1 MFKTCHLYIL
11 ILLITLFSCN
21 HPVNK
26 TSLKSKGNKSV
37 EIAAVANKQTGIKK
51 STGTEPWAEAL
62 YIIKRGGVDGME
74 EPDSNTMNHGLA
86 VNDFFRFGTRIK
98 LISVKNGWMEIQKAE
113 CDHCYS
119 LFVPQSCKCIG
130 NESAVPLTSSD
141 LDSLYREERQPYDG
155 DENDVDTSRLTEFKL
170 ERVSE
175 TEFYLQ
181 KKLAVNLFTAD
192 TGRFKKKDSVL
203 FIKAMKKIV
212 KLKDS
217 VNGEHEEAYD
227 YLGQYKSINKLV
239 IAGTYNE
246 SANCFFIDGITGKEI
261 GTDFVDFPY
270 LSPDKKFV
278 VCVNTDDGDERANIS
293 LYAIKKDTVVY
304 IASNHFQY
312 WMPIAYGPRMFW
324 GRDNCFYFPLVPYGA
339 LNKPDK
345 KVLVGYSPNRN
356 YRYAKIIF
364 KRFKK

>member
-11 ILLITLFSCN
+11 ILPVALFRCN

-26 TSLKSKGNKSV
+26 TSLKSKGNKPV
-37 EIAAVANKQTGIKK
+37 DIDIAANKQTDIKK
-51 STGTEPWAEAL
+51 STNTEPWPEPL
-62 YIIKRGGVDGME
+62 YIIKRDGVDGME

-86 VNDFFRFGTRIK
+86 VNDFFRFGARIK
-98 LISVKNGWMEIQKAE
+98 LISVKNGWMEIQKEE

-130 NESAVPLTSSD
+130 NESAVPLSSSD
-141 LDSLYREERQPYDG
+141 LDSLYRGERQHYDG

-175 TEFYLQ
+175 AEFYRQ

-203 FIKAMKKIV
+203 VIKAVKKTV

-227 YLGQYKSINKLV
+227 YLGEYKSINKLV

-246 SANCFFIDGITGKEI
+246 SADYFFIDGITGKDL
-261 GTDFVDFPY
+261 GSGFVGFPY
-270 LSPDKKFV
+270 LSPDKKYA
-278 VCVNTDDGDERANIS
+278 VCVNTNDGDERADINF
-293 LYAIKKDTVVY
+293 YAIKKDSVVY
-304 IASNHFQY
+304 IAGNHFQY
-312 WMPIAYGPRMFW
+312 WMPITNGPGMFW

-339 LNKPDK
+339 WNKPDK
-345 KVLVGYSPNRN
+345 KALAGYSPNRN

-364 KRFKK
+364 KRFKR

>member
-26 TSLKSKGNKSV
+26 TSLKSKGNRSAD
-37 EIAAVANKQTGIKK
+37 IFAAANKQTGIREN
-51 STGTEPWAEAL
+51 TVTEAWSEPL
-62 YIIKRGGVDGME
+62 YIIKREGVDGIE

-98 LISVKNGWMEIQKAE
+98 LISVKNGWMEIQTDG

-119 LFVPQSCKCIG
+119 LFVPRSCECLG
-130 NESAVPLTSSD
+130 NESAVPLSSSD
-141 LDSLYREERQPYDG
+141 LDSLYREERLPYDG
-155 DENDVDTSRLTEFKL
+155 DENDVDKSRLTEFKL
-170 ERVSE
+170 ERV
-175 TEFYLQ
+175 TAAEFYRQ
-181 KKLAVNLFTAD
+181 KKLAANLFTAD

-203 FIKAMKKIV
+203 AIKAVKKTV

-239 IAGTYNE
+239 IAGSYNE
-246 SANCFFIDGITGKEI
+246 SSNCFFIDGITGKEI

-270 LSPDKKFV
+270 LSPDKKHA
-278 VCVNTDDGDERANIS
+278 VCVNTDGGDERANIN
-293 LYAIKKDTVVY
+293 LYAMKRDTVVY
-304 IASNHFQY
+304 IAGNHFQY
-312 WMPIAYGPRMFW
+312 WMPITNGPGMFW
-324 GRDNCFYFPLVPYGA
+324 GQDNCFYFPLVPYGA
-339 LNKPDK
+339 WNKPDK
-345 KVLVGYSPNRN
+345 KVLGGYSPNRN

-364 KRFKK
+364 KRYKK